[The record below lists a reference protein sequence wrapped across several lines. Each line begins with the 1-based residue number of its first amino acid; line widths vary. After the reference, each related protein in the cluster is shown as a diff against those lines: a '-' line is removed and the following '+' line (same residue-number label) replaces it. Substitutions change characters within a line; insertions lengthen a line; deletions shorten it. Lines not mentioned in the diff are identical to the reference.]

1 MKRTNKTTEAKCTDF
16 ANTIYNIRKKRD
28 ITQKELA
35 DLIGVSDRTIS
46 KWENGSTVPDLETIK
61 KLCNEL
67 GISPDSIVKSEKNY
81 KDRLQDFKRMVGK
94 FLNYILKNIF
104 LIGFIVVFILLLA
117 YFINNYN
124 TIRIYN
130 LTYESKNITFKDGY
144 FFKTKVLNIITIN
157 NIKLEKI
164 NYEPTSTKIEL
175 YTYLNGDK
183 HVIYESNSL
192 NNIYIEESK
201 SYSDLLTKDVIE
213 NIKNNLYIKVYTTDI
228 DNNNYS
234 YESKLILKQK
244 LNNNKLCYKE
254 YIKEQNKKI
263 EDLGLQNPFLVLKEN
278 KYNND
283 NTTPVVD
290 SDNSINKLESLDFS
304 YDGNT
309 ETYTKVD
316 DDGGIIEYK
325 PSSRI
330 IKKERLDNDL
340 KVTTRYVIDR
350 KIVNYNISRKNN
362 EIICDLQ
369 YLLQPDITLY
379 ITGKCKNHK
388 SEIDYIIR
396 IYNEIIKVLQ

>member
-16 ANTIYNIRKKRD
+16 ANTIYNIRKERD

-130 LTYESKNITFKDGY
+130 LTYESENITFEDGY

-183 HVIYESNSL
+183 HVIYESDTL

-213 NIKNNLYIKVYTTDI
+213 NIKNNLYIKIYTTDI

-244 LNNNKLCYKE
+244 LNNNKLCYNE

-278 KYNND
+278 GYNMD
-283 NTTPVVD
+283 STKPVVE
-290 SDNSINKLESLDFS
+290 SNNSINKLESLDFS

>member
-1 MKRTNKTTEAKCTDF
+1 MKRTNKTTEVKCTDF
-16 ANTIYNIRKKRD
+16 ANTIYNIRKERN

-244 LNNNKLCYKE
+244 LNNNKLCYNE

-263 EDLGLQNPFLVLKEN
+263 EDLGLKNPFLVPKEN
-278 KYNND
+278 DYNKD
-283 NTTPVVD
+283 NTTPVVE
-290 SDNSINKLESLDFS
+290 SDNSINKLESLGFT
-304 YDGNT
+304 YDEKT
-309 ETYTKVD
+309 ETYTKID
-316 DDGGIIEYK
+316 EDGEIKYK
-325 PSSRI
+325 TSTNI
-330 IKKERLDNDL
+330 IKITHSYESNLYETTLTIANQRISCTIFDNNGNVVMNVKYIIGSKNKECLLGNC
-340 KVTTRYVIDR
+340 K
-350 KIVNYNISRKNN
+350 NYSN
-362 EIICDLQ
+362 EI
-369 YLLQPDITLY
+369 
-379 ITGKCKNHK
+379 NHIL
-388 SEIDYIIR
+388 S
-396 IYNEIIKVLQ
+396 IYNEIVNVLQ

>member
-16 ANTIYNIRKKRD
+16 ANTIYNIRKERD

-130 LTYESKNITFKDGY
+130 LTYESENITFEDGY

-157 NIKLEKI
+157 NINLEKI

-183 HVIYESNSL
+183 HVIYESDTL

-213 NIKNNLYIKVYTTDI
+213 NIKNNLYIKIYTTDI

-244 LNNNKLCYKE
+244 LNNNKLCYNE

-278 KYNND
+278 GYNMD
-283 NTTPVVD
+283 STKPVVE

-325 PSSRI
+325 PSSRT

>member
-1 MKRTNKTTEAKCTDF
+1 MKRTNKTTEVKCTDF
-16 ANTIYNIRKKRD
+16 ANTIYNIRKERN

-35 DLIGVSDRTIS
+35 DLIGVLDRTIS

-130 LTYESKNITFKDGY
+130 LTYESENITFEDGY

-183 HVIYESNSL
+183 HVIYESDTL

-213 NIKNNLYIKVYTTDI
+213 NIKNNLYIKIYTTDI

-244 LNNNKLCYKE
+244 LNNNKLCYNE

-278 KYNND
+278 GYNMD
-283 NTTPVVD
+283 STKPVVE

>member
-94 FLNYILKNIF
+94 FINYILKNIF
-104 LIGFIVVFILLLA
+104 LISFIVVFILLLT

-244 LNNNKLCYKE
+244 LNNNKLCYNE

-278 KYNND
+278 YYNMD
-283 NTTPVVD
+283 STKPVVD
-290 SDNSINKLESLDFS
+290 STNKLESLGFT
-304 YDGNT
+304 YDEKNNV
-309 ETYTKVD
+309 YTKID
-316 DDGGIIEYK
+316 DDGGVIEFVK
-325 PSSRI
+325 NTNLLRKTTI
-330 IKKERLDNDL
+330 EDNL
-340 KVTTRYVIDR
+340 KH
-350 KIVNYNISRKNN
+350 S
-362 EIICDLQ
+362 LQ
-369 YLLQPDITLY
+369 YTPKRNLVLYKIIDNNGELKMTLKY
-379 ITGKCKNHK
+379 YPSTKFSKCLIGNCKNCQK
-388 SEIDYIIR
+388 GIDYILSV
-396 IYNEIIKVLQ
+396 YNEIISVL

>member
-1 MKRTNKTTEAKCTDF
+1 MKRTNKTTEVKCTDF
-16 ANTIYNIRKKRD
+16 ANTIYNIRKERN

-46 KWENGSTVPDLETIK
+46 KWENGSTVLDLETIK

-130 LTYESKNITFKDGY
+130 LTYESENITFEDGY

-183 HVIYESNSL
+183 HVIYESDTL

-201 SYSDLLTKDVIE
+201 SYSDLLTIDVIE
-213 NIKNNLYIKVYTTDI
+213 NIKNNLYIKIYTTDI

-278 KYNND
+278 GYNMD
-283 NTTPVVD
+283 STKPVVE
-290 SDNSINKLESLDFS
+290 SDNSINKLESLGFT
-304 YDGNT
+304 YDDKAK
-309 ETYTKVD
+309 TYTKVD

>member
-1 MKRTNKTTEAKCTDF
+1 MKRTNKTTEVKCTDF
-16 ANTIYNIRKKRD
+16 ANTIYNIRKERN

-130 LTYESKNITFKDGY
+130 LTYESENITFEDGY

-157 NIKLEKI
+157 NINLEKI

-183 HVIYESNSL
+183 HVIYESDTL

-244 LNNNKLCYKE
+244 LNNNKLCYNE

-278 KYNND
+278 GYNMD
-283 NTTPVVD
+283 STKPVVE
-290 SDNSINKLESLDFS
+290 SDNSINKLESLGFT
-304 YDGNT
+304 YNGNT
-309 ETYTKVD
+309 ETYTKID
-316 DDGGIIEYK
+316 EDGGVIQFCLN
-325 PSSRI
+325 SNV
-330 IKKERLDNDL
+330 IKKEKLLNNF
-340 KVTTRYVIDR
+340 KYTTRYLIDR
-350 KIVNYNISRKNN
+350 NMVTYSVSKNN
-362 EIICDLQ
+362 DEIIFDMQ
-369 YLLQPDITLY
+369 YLLETKTYNCTI
-379 ITGKCKNHK
+379 GKCKNNK
-388 SEIDYIIR
+388 KEIDYILS
-396 IYNEIIKVLQ
+396 IYNEIMNIL

>member
-1 MKRTNKTTEAKCTDF
+1 MKRTNKTTEVKCTDF
-16 ANTIYNIRKKRD
+16 ANTIYNIRKERN

-164 NYEPTSTKIEL
+164 NYEPTNTKIEL

-244 LNNNKLCYKE
+244 LNNNKLCYNE

-278 KYNND
+278 GYNMD
-283 NTTPVVD
+283 STKPVVE
-290 SDNSINKLESLDFS
+290 SDNSINKLESLGFT
-304 YDGNT
+304 YDGKT
-309 ETYTKVD
+309 KTYTKVD
-316 DDGGIIEYK
+316 EDGGVIEYK
-325 PSSRI
+325 QSSKV
-330 IKKERLDNDL
+330 IKKEKLVNGL
-340 KVTTRYVIDR
+340 KYTTRYVVDR
-350 KIVNYNISRKNN
+350 NTVTFLVSEDKDKIIYKVQYFLQSRTYSCLKGTCKNN
-362 EIICDLQ
+362 
-369 YLLQPDITLY
+369 
-379 ITGKCKNHK
+379 KK
-388 SEIDYIIR
+388 EIDYIISV
-396 IYNEIIKVLQ
+396 YNEIMDIL

>member
-16 ANTIYNIRKKRD
+16 ANTIYNIRKERD

-130 LTYESKNITFKDGY
+130 LTYESENITFKDGY

-157 NIKLEKI
+157 NINLEKI

-183 HVIYESNSL
+183 HVIYESDTL

-213 NIKNNLYIKVYTTDI
+213 NIKNNLYIKIYTTDI

-244 LNNNKLCYKE
+244 LNNNKLCYNE

-278 KYNND
+278 GYNMD
-283 NTTPVVD
+283 STKPVVE

-350 KIVNYNISRKNN
+350 NTVTFLVSEDKDKIIYKVQYFLQSRTYSCLKGTCKNN
-362 EIICDLQ
+362 
-369 YLLQPDITLY
+369 
-379 ITGKCKNHK
+379 KK
-388 SEIDYIIR
+388 EIDYIISV
-396 IYNEIIKVLQ
+396 YNEIMDIL

>member
-1 MKRTNKTTEAKCTDF
+1 MKRTNKTTEVKCTDF
-16 ANTIYNIRKKRD
+16 ANTIYNIRKERN

-244 LNNNKLCYKE
+244 LNNNKLCYNE

-278 KYNND
+278 GYNMD
-283 NTTPVVD
+283 STKPVVE

>member
-16 ANTIYNIRKKRD
+16 ANTIYNIRKERD

-201 SYSDLLTKDVIE
+201 YYSDLLTKDVIE

-244 LNNNKLCYKE
+244 LNNNKLCYNE

-278 KYNND
+278 GYNMD
-283 NTTPVVD
+283 STKPVVE
-290 SDNSINKLESLDFS
+290 SDNSINKLESLGFS

>member
-1 MKRTNKTTEAKCTDF
+1 M
-16 ANTIYNIRKKRD
+16 
-28 ITQKELA
+28 
-35 DLIGVSDRTIS
+35 
-46 KWENGSTVPDLETIK
+46 
-61 KLCNEL
+61 
-67 GISPDSIVKSEKNY
+67 
-81 KDRLQDFKRMVGK
+81 
-94 FLNYILKNIF
+94 
-104 LIGFIVVFILLLA
+104 VFILLLA

-244 LNNNKLCYKE
+244 LNNNKLCYNE

-278 KYNND
+278 GYNMD
-283 NTTPVVD
+283 STKPVVE
-290 SDNSINKLESLDFS
+290 SDNSINKLESLGFT
-304 YDGNT
+304 YDDKAK
-309 ETYTKVD
+309 TYTKVD
-316 DDGGIIEYK
+316 NDGGVIEFKLSTNILKKTINCENIKMSTIYLINYNKVSSSIYK
-325 PSSRI
+325 N
-330 IKKERLDNDL
+330 KKEIIMNLN
-340 KVTTRYVIDR
+340 Y
-350 KIVNYNISRKNN
+350 IVPTNKT
-362 EIICDLQ
+362 ICL
-369 YLLQPDITLY
+369 I
-379 ITGKCKNHK
+379 GNCKNYQK
-388 SEIDYIIR
+388 EIDYILSV
-396 IYNEIIKVLQ
+396 YNEIISVL

>member
-1 MKRTNKTTEAKCTDF
+1 MKRTNKTTEVKCTDF

-104 LIGFIVVFILLLA
+104 LIGFIV
-117 YFINNYN
+117 N

-130 LTYESKNITFKDGY
+130 LTYESENITFEDGY

-183 HVIYESNSL
+183 HVIYESDTL

-213 NIKNNLYIKVYTTDI
+213 NIKNNLYIKIYTTDI

-244 LNNNKLCYKE
+244 LNNNKLCYNE

-283 NTTPVVD
+283 NTTPVVE
-290 SDNSINKLESLDFS
+290 SDNSINKLESLGFT
-304 YDGNT
+304 YDEKT
-309 ETYTKVD
+309 ETYTKID
-316 DDGGIIEYK
+316 EDGEIKYK
-325 PSSRI
+325 TSTNI
-330 IKKERLDNDL
+330 IKITHSYESNLYETTLTIANQRISCTIFDNNGNVVMNVKYIIGSKNKECLLGNC
-340 KVTTRYVIDR
+340 K
-350 KIVNYNISRKNN
+350 NYSN
-362 EIICDLQ
+362 EI
-369 YLLQPDITLY
+369 
-379 ITGKCKNHK
+379 NHIL
-388 SEIDYIIR
+388 S
-396 IYNEIIKVLQ
+396 IYNEIVNVLQ

>member
-104 LIGFIVVFILLLA
+104 LIGFIVVFILLLT

-244 LNNNKLCYKE
+244 LNNNKLCYNE

-263 EDLGLQNPFLVLKEN
+263 EDLGLQNPFLVPKEN
-278 KYNND
+278 GYNMD
-283 NTTPVVD
+283 STKPVVE
-290 SDNSINKLESLDFS
+290 SDNSINKLESLGFT

-309 ETYTKVD
+309 ETYTKID
-316 DDGGIIEYK
+316 DDGGIIKYK
-325 PSSRI
+325 LNTNVL
-330 IKKERLDNDL
+330 KKEITNNN
-340 KVTTRYVIDR
+340 KKFTIRYMVKRNTIDYE
-350 KIVNYNISRKNN
+350 IVKNVS
-362 EIICDLQ
+362 EIIMQATHYIDQ
-369 YLLQPDITLY
+369 DIT
-379 ITGKCKNHK
+379 KCLIGDCNNYQK
-388 SEIDYIIR
+388 EIDYILSVYANITS
-396 IYNEIIKVLQ
+396 IL

>member
-244 LNNNKLCYKE
+244 LNNNKLCYNE

-283 NTTPVVD
+283 NTTPVVE
-290 SDNSINKLESLDFS
+290 SDNSINKLESLGFT
-304 YDGNT
+304 YDEKT
-309 ETYTKVD
+309 ETYTKID
-316 DDGGIIEYK
+316 EDGEIKYK
-325 PSSRI
+325 TSTNI
-330 IKKERLDNDL
+330 IKITHSYESNLYETTLTIANQRISCTIFDNNGNVVMNVKYIIGSKNKECLLGNC
-340 KVTTRYVIDR
+340 K
-350 KIVNYNISRKNN
+350 NYSN
-362 EIICDLQ
+362 EI
-369 YLLQPDITLY
+369 
-379 ITGKCKNHK
+379 NHIL
-388 SEIDYIIR
+388 S
-396 IYNEIIKVLQ
+396 IYNEIVNVLQ

>member
-35 DLIGVSDRTIS
+35 VLIGVSDRTIS

-94 FLNYILKNIF
+94 FINYILKNIF
-104 LIGFIVVFILLLA
+104 LISFIVVFILLLA

-244 LNNNKLCYKE
+244 LNNNKLCYNE

-278 KYNND
+278 GYNMD
-283 NTTPVVD
+283 STKPVVE
-290 SDNSINKLESLDFS
+290 SDNSINKLESLGFT

-316 DDGGIIEYK
+316 NDGGVIEYK
-325 PSSRI
+325 TSSKI
-330 IKKERLDNDL
+330 ISKELITNGYRHSIRYSVKRNVISYKIIDKDNLLIMDL
-340 KVTTRYVIDR
+340 IYYV
-350 KIVNYNISRKNN
+350 
-362 EIICDLQ
+362 DLQ
-369 YLLQPDITLY
+369 TL
-379 ITGKCKNHK
+379 KCSINNCKSYHK
-388 SEIDYIIR
+388 EIDYILSV
-396 IYNEIIKVLQ
+396 YNEIMSVL

>member
-104 LIGFIVVFILLLA
+104 LIGFIVVFILLLT

-213 NIKNNLYIKVYTTDI
+213 NIKNNLYIKIYTTDI

-244 LNNNKLCYKE
+244 LNNNKLCYNE

-263 EDLGLQNPFLVLKEN
+263 EDLGLQNPFLVPKEN
-278 KYNND
+278 YYNMD
-283 NTTPVVD
+283 STKPVVQSND
-290 SDNSINKLESLDFS
+290 NKLESLGFT
-304 YDGNT
+304 YDADT
-309 ETYTKVD
+309 ETYTKID
-316 DDGGIIEYK
+316 EDGVIEYSLK
-325 PSSRI
+325 TQI
-330 IKKERLDNDL
+330 LKKKTNKNNLRYTTILIQNKKL
-340 KVTTRYVIDR
+340 ITFNVTTDKQ
-350 KIVNYNISRKNN
+350 KILISFRFFINTGNIKCLVGDCKNN
-362 EIICDLQ
+362 
-369 YLLQPDITLY
+369 
-379 ITGKCKNHK
+379 KK
-388 SEIDYIIR
+388 EIDYILSV
-396 IYNEIIKVLQ
+396 YNEIMSVL

>member
-16 ANTIYNIRKKRD
+16 ANTIYNIRKERD

-94 FLNYILKNIF
+94 FINYILKNIF

-244 LNNNKLCYKE
+244 LNNNKLCYNE

-278 KYNND
+278 GYNMD
-283 NTTPVVD
+283 STKPVVE
-290 SDNSINKLESLDFS
+290 SNNSINKLESLGFTYND
-304 YDGNT
+304 NT

-316 DDGGIIEYK
+316 GDGGVIEYK
-325 PSSRI
+325 ISTDCL
-330 IKKERLDNDL
+330 KKEKITNNTRQTTLFLVRQNMISYKTFIDNYKLTLDFQYFTTL
-340 KVTTRYVIDR
+340 KSSKCLVG
-350 KIVNYNISRKNN
+350 N
-362 EIICDLQ
+362 
-369 YLLQPDITLY
+369 
-379 ITGKCKNHK
+379 CKNSQK
-388 SEIDYIIR
+388 EIDYILSV
-396 IYNEIIKVLQ
+396 YNEIMDIL

>member
-1 MKRTNKTTEAKCTDF
+1 MKRTNKTTEVKCTDF
-16 ANTIYNIRKKRD
+16 ANTIYNIRKERN

-130 LTYESKNITFKDGY
+130 LTYESENITFEDGY

-157 NIKLEKI
+157 NINLEKI
-164 NYEPTSTKIEL
+164 NYEPTSIKIEL

-213 NIKNNLYIKVYTTDI
+213 NIKNNLYIKIYTTDI

-263 EDLGLQNPFLVLKEN
+263 KDLGLQNPFLVLKEN
-278 KYNND
+278 YYNMD
-283 NTTPVVD
+283 STKPVVE

>member
-1 MKRTNKTTEAKCTDF
+1 M
-16 ANTIYNIRKKRD
+16 
-28 ITQKELA
+28 
-35 DLIGVSDRTIS
+35 
-46 KWENGSTVPDLETIK
+46 
-61 KLCNEL
+61 
-67 GISPDSIVKSEKNY
+67 
-81 KDRLQDFKRMVGK
+81 
-94 FLNYILKNIF
+94 
-104 LIGFIVVFILLLA
+104 VFILLLA

-157 NIKLEKI
+157 NINLEKI

-183 HVIYESNSL
+183 HVIYESDTL

-213 NIKNNLYIKVYTTDI
+213 NIKNNLYIKIYTTDI

-278 KYNND
+278 GYNMD
-283 NTTPVVD
+283 STKPVVE

>member
-94 FLNYILKNIF
+94 FINYILKNIF
-104 LIGFIVVFILLLA
+104 LISFIVVFILLLT

-244 LNNNKLCYKE
+244 LNNNKLCYNE

-278 KYNND
+278 AYNND
-283 NTTPVVD
+283 NITPVVD
-290 SDNSINKLESLDFS
+290 STNKLESLGFT
-304 YDGNT
+304 YDEKNNV
-309 ETYTKVD
+309 YTKID
-316 DDGGIIEYK
+316 DDGGVIEFVK
-325 PSSRI
+325 NTN
-330 IKKERLDNDL
+330 LL
-340 KVTTRYVIDR
+340 R
-350 KIVNYNISRKNN
+350 K
-362 EIICDLQ
+362 L
-369 YLLQPDITLY
+369 P
-379 ITGKCKNHK
+379 
-388 SEIDYIIR
+388 
-396 IYNEIIKVLQ
+396 

>member
-16 ANTIYNIRKKRD
+16 ANTIYNIRKERD

-157 NIKLEKI
+157 NINLEKI

-183 HVIYESNSL
+183 HVIYESDTL

-213 NIKNNLYIKVYTTDI
+213 NIKNNLYIKIYTTDI

-244 LNNNKLCYKE
+244 LNNNKLCYNE

-278 KYNND
+278 GYNMD
-283 NTTPVVD
+283 STKPVVE

>member
-1 MKRTNKTTEAKCTDF
+1 MKRTNKTTEVKCTDF
-16 ANTIYNIRKKRD
+16 ANTIYNIRKERN

-244 LNNNKLCYKE
+244 LNNNKLCYNE

-278 KYNND
+278 GYNMD
-283 NTTPVVD
+283 STKPVVE
-290 SDNSINKLESLDFS
+290 SDNNINKLESLGFT

-316 DDGGIIEYK
+316 EDGGIIEYK
-325 PSSRI
+325 PSSKV
-330 IKKERLDNDL
+330 IKKERLDNGF
-340 KVTTRYVIDR
+340 KYTTRYVVRRNAITYSVSKNKD
-350 KIVNYNISRKNN
+350 KIIYKVQYFLQSRTYSCLKGTCKNN
-362 EIICDLQ
+362 
-369 YLLQPDITLY
+369 
-379 ITGKCKNHK
+379 KK
-388 SEIDYIIR
+388 EIDYIIR
-396 IYNEIIKVLQ
+396 VYNEIMDIL

>member
-1 MKRTNKTTEAKCTDF
+1 MKRTNKTTEVKCTDF
-16 ANTIYNIRKKRD
+16 ANTIYNIRKERN

-35 DLIGVSDRTIS
+35 DLIGVSDITIS

-130 LTYESKNITFKDGY
+130 LTYESENITFEDGY

-157 NIKLEKI
+157 NINLEKI

-183 HVIYESNSL
+183 HIIYESDTL

-244 LNNNKLCYKE
+244 LNNNKLCYNE

-278 KYNND
+278 GYNMD
-283 NTTPVVD
+283 STKPVVD
-290 SDNSINKLESLDFS
+290 SDNSINKLESLGFT
-304 YDGNT
+304 YDEGT
-309 ETYTKVD
+309 ETYTKID
-316 DDGGIIEYK
+316 DDGGLIEYK
-325 PSSRI
+325 PSSRV
-330 IKKERLDNDL
+330 IKKEKLDNGF
-340 KVTTRYVIDR
+340 KYTTRYVIKR
-350 KIVNYNISRKNN
+350 KMVNYSVSKNN
-362 EIICDLQ
+362 DEIIYDMQ
-369 YLLQPDITLY
+369 YLLQTNETLCV
-379 ITGKCKNHK
+379 TGICQNHK
-388 SEIDYIIR
+388 SEIDYILS
-396 IYNEIIKVLQ
+396 IYADIMSIL

>member
-94 FLNYILKNIF
+94 FINYILKNIF
-104 LIGFIVVFILLLA
+104 LISFIVVFILLLA

-157 NIKLEKI
+157 NINLEKI

-183 HVIYESNSL
+183 HVIYESDTL

-244 LNNNKLCYKE
+244 LNNNKLCYNE

-278 KYNND
+278 GYNMD
-283 NTTPVVD
+283 STKPVVE
-290 SDNSINKLESLDFS
+290 SDNSINKLESLGFT
-304 YDGNT
+304 YDDKAK
-309 ETYTKVD
+309 TYTKVD
-316 DDGGIIEYK
+316 NDGGVIEYK
-325 PSSRI
+325 TSSKI
-330 IKKERLDNDL
+330 ISKELITNGYRHSIRYSVKRNVISYKIIDKDNLLIMDL
-340 KVTTRYVIDR
+340 IYYV
-350 KIVNYNISRKNN
+350 
-362 EIICDLQ
+362 DLQ
-369 YLLQPDITLY
+369 TL
-379 ITGKCKNHK
+379 KCSINNCKSYHK
-388 SEIDYIIR
+388 EIDYILSV
-396 IYNEIIKVLQ
+396 YNEIMSVL

>member
-104 LIGFIVVFILLLA
+104 LISFIVVFILLLA

-213 NIKNNLYIKVYTTDI
+213 NIKNNLYIKIYTTDI

-278 KYNND
+278 YYNMD
-283 NTTPVVD
+283 STKPVVE
-290 SDNSINKLESLDFS
+290 SDNSINKLESLGFT

-316 DDGGIIEYK
+316 NDGGVIEYK
-325 PSSRI
+325 TSSKI
-330 IKKERLDNDL
+330 ISKELITNGYRHSIRYSVKRNVISYKIIDKDNLLIMDL
-340 KVTTRYVIDR
+340 IYYV
-350 KIVNYNISRKNN
+350 
-362 EIICDLQ
+362 DLQ
-369 YLLQPDITLY
+369 TL
-379 ITGKCKNHK
+379 KCSINNCKSYHK
-388 SEIDYIIR
+388 EIDYILSV
-396 IYNEIIKVLQ
+396 YNEIMSVL

>member
-94 FLNYILKNIF
+94 FINYILKNIF
-104 LIGFIVVFILLLA
+104 LISFIVVFILLLA

-244 LNNNKLCYKE
+244 LNNNKLCYNE

-278 KYNND
+278 GYNMD
-283 NTTPVVD
+283 STKPVVE

-379 ITGKCKNHK
+379 ITGKCKKHK

>member
-1 MKRTNKTTEAKCTDF
+1 MKRTNKTTEVKCTDF
-16 ANTIYNIRKKRD
+16 ANTIYNIRKERN

-130 LTYESKNITFKDGY
+130 LTYESENITFEDGY

-183 HVIYESNSL
+183 HVIYESDTL

-213 NIKNNLYIKVYTTDI
+213 NIKNNLYIKIYTTDI

-244 LNNNKLCYKE
+244 LNNNKLCYNE

-278 KYNND
+278 GYNMD
-283 NTTPVVD
+283 STKPVVE

>member
-1 MKRTNKTTEAKCTDF
+1 MKRTNKTTEVKCTDF
-16 ANTIYNIRKKRD
+16 ANTIYNIRKERN

-130 LTYESKNITFKDGY
+130 LTYESENITFEDGY

-157 NIKLEKI
+157 NINLEKI

-183 HVIYESNSL
+183 HVIYESDTL

-213 NIKNNLYIKVYTTDI
+213 NIKNNLYIKIYTTDI

-283 NTTPVVD
+283 NTTPVVE
-290 SDNSINKLESLDFS
+290 SDNSINKLESLGFT
-304 YDGNT
+304 YDEGT
-309 ETYTKVD
+309 ETYTKID
-316 DDGGIIEYK
+316 EDGEIKYK
-325 PSSRI
+325 TSTNI
-330 IKKERLDNDL
+330 IKITHSYESNLYETTLTIANQRISCTIFDNNGNVVMNVKYIIGSKNKECLLGNC
-340 KVTTRYVIDR
+340 K
-350 KIVNYNISRKNN
+350 NYSN
-362 EIICDLQ
+362 EI
-369 YLLQPDITLY
+369 
-379 ITGKCKNHK
+379 NHIL
-388 SEIDYIIR
+388 S
-396 IYNEIIKVLQ
+396 IYNEIVNVLQ

>member
-1 MKRTNKTTEAKCTDF
+1 MKRTNKTTEVKCTDF
-16 ANTIYNIRKKRD
+16 ANTIYNIRKERN

-94 FLNYILKNIF
+94 FLNYILENIF

-244 LNNNKLCYKE
+244 LNNNKLCYNE

-278 KYNND
+278 GYNMD
-283 NTTPVVD
+283 STKPIVE
-290 SDNSINKLESLDFS
+290 SDNSINKLESLGFT
-304 YDGNT
+304 YDGKT
-309 ETYTKVD
+309 KTYTKVD
-316 DDGGIIEYK
+316 EDGGVIEYK
-325 PSSRI
+325 QSSKV
-330 IKKERLDNDL
+330 IKKEKLVNGL
-340 KVTTRYVIDR
+340 KYTTRYVVDR
-350 KIVNYNISRKNN
+350 NTVTFLVSEDKDKIIYKVQYFLQSRTYSCLKGTCKNN
-362 EIICDLQ
+362 
-369 YLLQPDITLY
+369 
-379 ITGKCKNHK
+379 KK
-388 SEIDYIIR
+388 EIDYIISV
-396 IYNEIIKVLQ
+396 YNEIMDIL